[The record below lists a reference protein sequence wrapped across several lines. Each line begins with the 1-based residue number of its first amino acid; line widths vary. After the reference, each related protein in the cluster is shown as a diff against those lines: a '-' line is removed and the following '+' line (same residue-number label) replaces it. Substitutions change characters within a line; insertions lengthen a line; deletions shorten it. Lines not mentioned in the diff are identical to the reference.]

1 MKMLRRLAAA
11 SAAFLFSLAAH
22 ATTFSSDTSDLWWNP
37 NESGWGMNVIQQ
49 GPVQFITLFV
59 YGSDGKATW
68 FVGPDT
74 EFQATNNG
82 TAVFTGALYQTTG
95 PAFSTT
101 FNPSA
106 VGVRQ
111 VGNINVTLTTLVSG
125 SVSYSVDGV
134 TVVKDIQR
142 QTWVTEDLSG
152 NYLGAA
158 TGVYSGACPANG
170 YQEEP
175 ASISV
180 TQSGTAYSMN
190 FASASRNCT
199 FTGTYRQDGR
209 MGSTIG
215 SYTCTNGV
223 NGAFGIVEMQAT
235 PAAINMRITTT
246 ASGCSWQSLYSG
258 ARRAS

>member
-1 MKMLRRLAAA
+1 MKIIRRLAAA
-11 SAAFLFSLAAH
+11 AALLLSPGVH
-22 ATTFSSDTSDLWWNP
+22 ATTFSSDTSDIWWNP

-49 GPVQFITLFV
+49 GAIQFITLFV
-59 YGSDGKATW
+59 YGSDGKAAW
-68 FVGPDT
+68 FVGPHT

-106 VGVRQ
+106 VGVQQ
-111 VGNINVTLTTLVSG
+111 VGNITVTLTTLVSG
-125 SVSYSVDGV
+125 SVSYSVNGV

-142 QTWVTEDLSG
+142 QTWTTENLAG

-158 TGVYSGACPANG
+158 TGVYSGACSATG

-175 ASISV
+175 ASLSV
-180 TQSGTAYSMN
+180 TQAGTAITLGY
-190 FASASRNCT
+190 ASATRNCT
-199 FTGTYRQDGR
+199 LTGTYTQDGR

-215 SYTCTNGV
+215 SYSCTNGV
-223 NGAFGIVEMQAT
+223 TGTFGIVEMQAT

-246 ASGCSWQSLYSG
+246 ASGCVWQSQYSG